1 MREKRNAGFTLVEL
15 LVAMLMSL
23 ILITGVGQF
32 MAASTN
38 NYQAVD
44 KQVNLQVEAQSV
56 INSISDMILEANN
69 VAYVTNS
76 SGDKYFIIYYNLGET
91 LSTGDVVDKT
101 TAKQNIIWKP
111 FSATSTIHT
120 FLPLSDFIR
129 SVL

>member
-76 SGDKYFIIYYNLGET
+76 SCLLY
-91 LSTGDVVDKT
+91 
-101 TAKQNIIWKP
+101 
-111 FSATSTIHT
+111 TS
-120 FLPLSDFIR
+120 PSPRDC
-129 SVL
+129 S